1 MTISVE
7 IAAPHRKTSDGLS
20 EANMSKV
27 SIQQMADRVSALLE
41 QRLKA
46 TGPTLEVRIKRA
58 GSKLPRKV
66 RDAAEALVQA
76 TQMCESP
83 KLLMQIDYEAVAIA
97 YDICVRHL
105 NSVDLSKRRRGLL
118 LDAGARIAFA
128 LLAVVVLVVGVL
140 YWRGFV

>member
-1 MTISVE
+1 
-7 IAAPHRKTSDGLS
+7 
-20 EANMSKV
+20 MSKV

-41 QRLKA
+41 QRLNV

-58 GSKLPRKV
+58 GSKLPRKI

-76 TQMCESP
+76 TQMADNP
-83 KLLMQIDYEAVAIA
+83 KLLMQIDYEAVAVA
-97 YDICVRHL
+97 YDLCVRHL
-105 NSVDLSKRRRGLL
+105 NTVNQAERRRGML

-128 LLAVVVLVVGVL
+128 LLMVGVLVVAVL

>member
-1 MTISVE
+1 
-7 IAAPHRKTSDGLS
+7 
-20 EANMSKV
+20 MSKV

-46 TGPTLEVRIKRA
+46 SGPTLEARIKRA

-76 TQMCESP
+76 TQMAENP
-83 KLLMQIDYEAVAIA
+83 KLMRQIDFEAVAVA

-105 NSVDLSKRRRGLL
+105 NTVNRADRRRGML

-128 LLAVVVLVVGVL
+128 LLAVAVLVVGVL